1 MSGDKRT
8 LYGFN
13 KVTSASKVKLP
24 TMVEANNDE
33 MTHHFQFKEDTNQL
47 QSRAKIT
54 GKTSMALQTSITI
67 DGAKYHFLTS
77 IQYDGVDFSSQIL
90 YDWRDVYKFDK
101 KEEDANIDMWEF
113 CNDSSQNEGSN
124 DVQVSMAT
132 SFNDE
137 NDWAE

>member
-1 MSGDKRT
+1 
-8 LYGFN
+8 
-13 KVTSASKVKLP
+13 
-24 TMVEANNDE
+24 
-33 MTHHFQFKEDTNQL
+33 
-47 QSRAKIT
+47 
-54 GKTSMALQTSITI
+54 MALQTSITI

-113 CNDSSQNEGSN
+113 CNDSSQNDGSN